1 MSHTFMTAALLC
13 GLVLGGTAAS
23 GAEPFPARPVHI
35 VVPYAPGGL
44 SDVIARQLGA
54 KLADD
59 WKQSVIVDNRPGASA
74 IIGTEFVAKSV
85 PDGYT
90 LLMISSGNLVTN
102 PTLFQHLPY
111 DTVRDLAPVTNVGYA
126 SYVLDVHPSLPV
138 NSVKELIALA
148 KMRPG
153 EINAATPGNG
163 TGGHL
168 ALELLMSLS
177 GTKFTEIAYKGAG
190 PALADTLAGQTLVI
204 MDTLP
209 TSLPHIRAGT
219 VRALGQSGTVRS
231 PLLPEVP
238 TIAEAG
244 LPGYEFAVYNGLL
257 APAGTPRQI
266 IDAVQTEVQHL
277 AATTDLRSA
286 FERLGV
292 TVTASTPEEL
302 ASFIRAET
310 AKWAA
315 IIKEAGITV
324 Q

>member
-1 MSHTFMTAALLC
+1 MTRSALALLC
-13 GLVLGGTAAS
+13 AVLGGLSATQAAA
-23 GAEPFPARPVHI
+23 GPYPARPVHI

-59 WKQSVIVDNRPGASA
+59 WGQSVIVDNRPGASA

-102 PTLFQHLPY
+102 PSLFEHLPY
-111 DTVRDLAPVTNVGYA
+111 DTVRDLAPVMNVGYA
-126 SYVLDVHPSLPV
+126 SYVLDVHPGLPV
-138 NSVKELIALA
+138 SSIKELIALA
-148 KMRPG
+148 RAHPG

-168 ALELLMSLS
+168 ALELFMSLS
-177 GTKFTEIAYKGAG
+177 GTKFIEVAYKGAG
-190 PALADTLAGQTLVI
+190 PALADTLAGQTQVI

-219 VRALGQSGTVRS
+219 IRALAQSSRVRS

-238 TIAEAG
+238 TLAEAG

-257 APAGTPRQI
+257 APAGTPPAI
-266 IDAVQTEVQHL
+266 IDSVHAEIVRL
-277 AATTDLRSA
+277 GSATDLKSM

-292 TVTASTPEEL
+292 TFTASTPEEL
-302 ASFIRAET
+302 AAFIRTET
-310 AKWAA
+310 TKWAA
-315 IIKEAGITV
+315 IIKEAGIKM